1 MSIKETCYFSH
12 DANAKDD
19 FKIMLLIE
27 ELGLEGYGIF
37 WVLIETLRE
46 QQNYKYPLKLL
57 SVLARKYNTTLA
69 KLEVVVRN
77 YHLFEI
83 EDECFFFSRSL
94 NRRMEVMHKAIEQRK
109 IAGQISAAKRK
120 KKQEEQLKQLQMNL
134 SESNS
139 SERPLNEC
147 STSVQQIKENKIKE
161 KEKKEKIKKDIKALT
176 EKFENAG
183 SYQEQTEITQEYNK
197 IRNLLDTMSTLVQIR
212 HTIDVNDK
220 FYEEEQDYF
229 DEKSPEFT
237 ELTTDFTK
245 KMLNSKFRPELEKFF
260 GKHLFNMYE
269 LEVKTFSPEIIDDLK
284 EENKLVSKY
293 VKLIS

>member
-1 MSIKETCYFSH
+1 MSTKETCYFSH

-134 SESNS
+134 SPNDSI
-139 SERPLNEC
+139 ERPLNEC
-147 STSVQQIKENKIKE
+147 LTSAQQTKENKIKE
-161 KEKKEKIKKDIKALT
+161 KEKKEKIKKDIGI
-176 EKFENAG
+176 FERLENLSA
-183 SYQEQTEITQEYNK
+183 QEISKIEIERLGLSEYSKKYLKNKTLNEVVNLVINNKNYLEQE
-197 IRNLLDTMSTLVQIR
+197 LLLA
-212 HTIDVNDK
+212 
-220 FYEEEQDYF
+220 
-229 DEKSPEFT
+229 
-237 ELTTDFTK
+237 
-245 KMLNSKFRPELEKFF
+245 
-260 GKHLFNMYE
+260 
-269 LEVKTFSPEIIDDLK
+269 
-284 EENKLVSKY
+284 
-293 VKLIS
+293 